1 MVATLKVDR
10 IQKVNSDSDSL
21 VFHDTGITLNKPLT
35 DASGSAILNTD
46 GSLGSISGSVLQIA
60 ARQHYNATSHYSVTG
75 ANSIAAGQTY
85 PSNGGVD
92 ITVKSA
98 TSVNM
103 VDLWSGM
110 AYGAAGTMIW
120 NLQHSIDGGSNWSVT
135 CGTATYN
142 TSVQGSPTTDTRTS
156 LKGSQGHQPNY
167 GWAYDN
173 LSWAPR
179 MLRYF
184 HDHNQPAGTTIQYRV
199 VCYNTSAVS
208 NYILHA
214 NYMVMSFTV
223 TEIGEIG

>member
-1 MVATLKVDR
+1 VVATLKVDR

-21 VFHDTGITLNKPLT
+21 TFHDNGITLNKPLT
-35 DASGSAILNTD
+35 DASGSTILNTD
-46 GSLGSISGSVLQIA
+46 GSLSASGTVLQIA
-60 ARQHYNATSHYSVTG
+60 ARQHYNAGSHYTVTG
-75 ANSIAAGQTY
+75 STTIAAGQTY

-110 AYGAAGTMIW
+110 AYGAAGTLIW
-120 NLQHSIDGGSNWSVT
+120 NLQHSIDGGSNWSIT

-142 TSVQGSPTTDTRTS
+142 TNVQGSPTTDTTTS
-156 LKGSQGHQPNY
+156 LMGSQGHQPNY
-167 GWAYDN
+167 GWGYDAIG
-173 LSWAPR
+173 WGPR

-184 HDHNQPAGTTIQYRV
+184 HDHNQPVGTTIRYRV
-199 VCYNTSAVS
+199 VGYNTSAVT

-214 NYMVMSFTV
+214 NYQVMSFTV